1 MTKNVFANELA
12 LRSGPIAA
20 VDLALFAASS
30 GDHNPL
36 HLDADVARAAGFDR
50 PVVHGMLTMACV
62 ARLFTREFG
71 AGCIRSIETRFTGA
85 AMRGDTL
92 QIGASRVGVE
102 DGVARYDLHARTT
115 AGVELV
121 TGHAS
126 IAAPATPRQ
135 AAA

>member
-1 MTKNVFANELA
+1 MTEFVFPNQLA
-12 LRSGPIAA
+12 LSSGPIAA
-20 VDLALFAASS
+20 VDLALFAAAS

-71 AGCIRSIETRFTGA
+71 AGCIRSLETRFTGA
-85 AMRGDTL
+85 AMRGDAL
-92 QIGASRVGVE
+92 QISASLVGVE
-102 DGVARYDLHARTT
+102 DRLARYDLRACTT

-121 TGHAS
+121 AGHAS
-126 IAAPATPRQ
+126 IAAPVMPHW

>member
-1 MTKNVFANELA
+1 MTEIAFPNELA
-12 LRSGPIAA
+12 LSSGPIAA
-20 VDLALFAASS
+20 VELALFAASS

>member
-1 MTKNVFANELA
+1 MTEIAYPSELA
-12 LRSGPIAA
+12 LSSDPIDA
-20 VDLALFAASS
+20 VALALFAVAS

-71 AGCIRSIETRFTGA
+71 AGCIRSLETRFTGA

-92 QIGASRVGVE
+92 QISASRVGVE
-102 DGVARYDLHARTT
+102 DGVARYDLHARTA
-115 AGVELV
+115 AGVECV
-121 TGHAS
+121 VGHAS
-126 IAAPATPRQ
+126 IAARVMPRG
-135 AAA
+135 AGA